1 MTVLLAGVALLAT
14 IGGLVA
20 SALCLRF
27 GLIRGDRLLIVG
39 SLLASGAFLY
49 VVFWLKDAP
58 L

>member
-1 MTVLLAGVALLAT
+1 MLLAGVALLAT